1 VNPPTTLPVLATIRE
16 TRAAI
21 RAARAAGHSIG
32 LVPTMGALHDGHVE
46 LIRACRRITDFVV
59 VSIFVNPKQFGPGED
74 FTRYPRTPEA
84 DRDRCAEGGAEL
96 VFQPTAGEMY
106 PGGPGACTNVAV
118 PGAITGPYEG
128 ASRPG
133 HFDGV
138 ATVVL
143 KLLNVVQPDVA
154 AFGQKDY
161 QQLQLVQRMVADLD
175 LPVRILPVPTV
186 READGLAMSSRNR
199 YLDTPARRAAS
210 LALSR
215 GLGRAVAAVRGG
227 ERDAERVRQ
236 ILEATVKSEAM
247 VELDYAAVADA
258 ATLEPLAV
266 LEPGRP
272 AVALV
277 AARVDGVARLID
289 NALLPG

>member
-1 VNPPTTLPVLATIRE
+1 VNVPSTLPVLASVRE

-32 LVPTMGALHDGHVE
+32 LVPTMGALHDGHVQ
-46 LIRACRRITDFVV
+46 LIRSCRQITDFVV
-59 VSIFVNPKQFGPGED
+59 VSIYVNPKQFGPDED
-74 FTRYPRTPEA
+74 FRRYPRTPDA
-84 DRDRCAEGGAEL
+84 DRARCAEGGAEL
-96 VFQPTAGEMY
+96 IFMPTDADMY
-106 PGGPGACTNVAV
+106 PLGPGNCTNVVV
-118 PGAITGPYEG
+118 PPAITGPFEG

-154 AFGQKDY
+154 AFGQKDF
-161 QQLQLVQRMVADLD
+161 QQLQLVNRMVADLD

-186 READGLAMSSRNR
+186 REPDGLAMSSRNR
-199 YLDTPARRAAS
+199 YLDTPARRAAALS
-210 LALSR
+210 LSR
-215 GLGRAVAAVRGG
+215 GLRLACEAAAAG

-236 ILEATVKSEAM
+236 ILRAAVESEAL
-247 VELDYAAVADA
+247 VQLDYAAVADA

-277 AARVDGVARLID
+277 AAKVDGVARLID